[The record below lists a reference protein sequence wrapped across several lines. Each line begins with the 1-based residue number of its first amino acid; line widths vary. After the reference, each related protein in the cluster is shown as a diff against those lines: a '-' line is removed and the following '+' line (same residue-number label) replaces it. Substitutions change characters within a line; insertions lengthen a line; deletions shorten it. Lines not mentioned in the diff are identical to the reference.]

1 MNNKCIPL
9 FSEHENTW
17 NQINNTFKKKGGVYK
32 VFAMSNASRVSIN
45 RFLKQDI
52 NGVLYIGKANSFL
65 KRVIDLKK
73 TLSPDYK
80 SEAHIMGRRYHLD
93 NRKKLRLLFPLELLW
108 IELIESDNPINLE
121 KEEIQKYVEEF
132 GETPPLNALE

>member
-1 MNNKCIPL
+1 MKTICIPL
-9 FSEHENTW
+9 FSSGNDTW
-17 NQINNTFKKKGGVYK
+17 NSVSETFQKRGGVYK
-32 VFAMSNASRVSIN
+32 VFAMREAERVPTN
-45 RFLKQDI
+45 RLLKQDI

-80 SEAHIMGRRYHLD
+80 SEAHIMGRRYHLEY
-93 NRKKLRLLFPLELLW
+93 RQKLRLQFPLESLW
-108 IELIESDNPINLE
+108 VELIESDNPISLE
-121 KEEIQKYVEEF
+121 KAEIKKYVEEF